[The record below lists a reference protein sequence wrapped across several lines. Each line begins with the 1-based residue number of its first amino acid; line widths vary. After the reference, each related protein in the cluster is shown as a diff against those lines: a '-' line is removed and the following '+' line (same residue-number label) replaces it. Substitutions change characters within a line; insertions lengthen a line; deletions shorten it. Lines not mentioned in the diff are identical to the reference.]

1 MLLLYGIWVLV
12 TWSEFAL
19 LASLAERQ
27 REFVCI
33 NQACYSVSWSSR
45 RYARARQDCVDNKQV
60 LMTVKSSEQA
70 DVVKQFLSKV
80 NADNI
85 KVWIGL
91 NPKKGC
97 TDVSLPLRGFTWV
110 TGESNTNSILWKD
123 DERKCTTS
131 GELCVTMNNRGTL
144 EETDCTIKSDG
155 LLCESSRSASCEPL
169 MVPHDY
175 NVTYFHKFYG
185 MGLSFSNFYPSDTL
199 VQIPSNQDH
208 LICEDNGDGQPKW
221 NKKTPGAWPCEIK
234 NGGCDFECTVV
245 SGTPE
250 CKCPPGST
258 LKQDKRSCSSPCD
271 PNLCSQDCD
280 ENSKPPSSPCSCVEG
295 YLAEDGKTCL
305 DDDCATDPNLCGYR
319 CTKSNGSFTCG
330 CKSGYT
336 NVNSDCESP
345 GECGV
350 KCQDIDE
357 CETTMCE
364 HTCENSPGS
373 FKCVCNEGFILN
385 NIDHR
390 KCKRVCNT
398 EVCEAECNKNGCSCP
413 DGYILEN
420 DVKCVD
426 MDECL
431 DSPCKWTCNN
441 FLGSYNCTCPEGY
454 TSHSDECVPD
464 GTEGPGV
471 VATEATSPDSF
482 PQVTFSMEPA
492 ILLGVCIGIISMLTV
507 LITMVCYMLR
517 KHYMDQHDFD
527 YKINNNEKYVVLQQV
542 KTIPQWRY

>member
-33 NQACYSVSWSSR
+33 DQACYSVSWSSR
-45 RYARARQDCVDNKQV
+45 KYARARQDCEDNKQA

-70 DVVKQFLSKV
+70 SVVSLFLSKV

-91 NPKKGC
+91 KPKKGC

-110 TGESNTNSILWKD
+110 TGDSDTNSTLWKD
-123 DERKCTTS
+123 GEEKCTTS
-131 GELCVTMNNRGTL
+131 GELCVTMNNRGTW
-144 EETDCTIKSDG
+144 EETDCVIKSDG
-155 LLCESSRSASCEPL
+155 LLCESSRSTSCEPL
-169 MVPHDY
+169 MVPDNY
-175 NVTYFHKFYG
+175 KITYFHKSYG
-185 MGLSFSNFYPSDTL
+185 MGLRSSNFYPSDTL
-199 VQIPSNQDH
+199 VQIPSNQDN

-221 NKKTPGAWPCEIK
+221 NKKTPGAWPCEIE

-250 CKCPPGST
+250 CKCPPGSA

-280 ENSKPPSSPCSCVEG
+280 PNSKPPSSPCSCVEG

-305 DDDCATDPNLCGYR
+305 DDDCATHPDLCGYR

-350 KCQDIDE
+350 KCQDVDE
-357 CETTMCE
+357 CETTLCE
-364 HTCENSPGS
+364 HTCENFPGS
-373 FKCVCNEGFILN
+373 FKCVCNEGFILSKT
-385 NIDHR
+385 DHK

-398 EVCEAECNKNGCSCP
+398 ADCEAECNEKGCNCP

-420 DVKCVD
+420 EGKCVD
-426 MDECL
+426 VDECL
-431 DSPCKWTCNN
+431 GNPCEWSCTNS
-441 FLGSYNCTCPEGY
+441 FGSYNCTCPEGY
-454 TSHSDECVPD
+454 TPHSAECVPD
-464 GTEGPGV
+464 GTEGPGG

-492 ILLGVCIGIISMLTV
+492 VLIGICIGILSMLIV
-507 LITMVCYMLR
+507 LIAMVCYMLR
-517 KHYMDQHDFD
+517 KHYMDQHDFN

-542 KTIPQWRY
+542 KTIPQWRF